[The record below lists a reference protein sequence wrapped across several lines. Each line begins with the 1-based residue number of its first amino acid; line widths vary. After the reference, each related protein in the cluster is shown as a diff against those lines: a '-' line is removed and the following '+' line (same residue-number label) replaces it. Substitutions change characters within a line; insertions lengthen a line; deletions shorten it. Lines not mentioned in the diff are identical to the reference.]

1 MWVFQIFYV
10 FLESANLLTF
20 SIRRFILA
28 GYSSKIPPACGRLIF
43 RQNLTSRKF
52 ASRSYNWLFLNIF
65 FLKIGA
71 FPCSIPSHCVYP
83 KISFPNTLFSYN
95 RKKLYFLPLQIKN
108 STLTHDDC
116 TSNHFLFW
124 EIGHFLLKK
133 LKLKKNYREM
143 TDNEGRKV
151 VVCDNGTGFV
161 KCGFAGSNFPT
172 HIFPAMVGRPILRA
186 KTNEGILLFCFKN
199 IRSCIKI

>member
-1 MWVFQIFYV
+1 M
-10 FLESANLLTF
+10 
-20 SIRRFILA
+20 RFILA
-28 GYSSKIPPACGRLIF
+28 GYPSKIPPACRRLIF

-52 ASRSYNWLFLNIF
+52 ASRSYNWLFLNFFSKNWCFPMLDPIPLCLSQNFVPKYSIF
-65 FLKIGA
+65 IQ
-71 FPCSIPSHCVYP
+71 P
-83 KISFPNTLFSYN
+83 K
-95 RKKLYFLPLQIKN
+95 KKLYFLPLQIKN

-186 KTNEGILLFCFKN
+186 KTNEGIFWFCFKN